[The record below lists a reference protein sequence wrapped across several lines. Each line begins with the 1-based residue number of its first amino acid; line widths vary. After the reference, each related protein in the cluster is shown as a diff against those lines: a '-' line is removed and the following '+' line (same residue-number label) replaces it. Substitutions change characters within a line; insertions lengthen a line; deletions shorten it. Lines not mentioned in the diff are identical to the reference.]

1 MIGTR
6 SGVST
11 SNGGNIAGAYEM
23 HDYLQPHVGGA
34 SGTMNIGGNSSNKYF
49 SFQHTANS
57 LLDTMRFHNPV
68 GNTNEGGDGLDFS
81 LTKMMMAYDAA
92 N

>member
-1 MIGTR
+1 
-6 SGVST
+6 
-11 SNGGNIAGAYEM
+11 
-23 HDYLQPHVGGA
+23 
-34 SGTMNIGGNSSNKYF
+34 MNIGGNSSNKYF